1 MYTGL
6 TAKLSVGGKDI
17 AYISNWSVEE
27 TRDTVQV
34 TKLGSKLKE
43 TYPTTYGWSAS
54 AAGAADF
61 ATLSGQAELRRAMLE
76 GREVE
81 VKFYLSETDRLDGKA
96 LVNSFSVDISAEDK
110 GNVSISLTGCGE
122 LSLSAEA
129 QIPAPDPEAMNI

>member
-43 TYPTTYGWSAS
+43 TYPTTYGW
-54 AAGAADF
+54 
-61 ATLSGQAELRRAMLE
+61 
-76 GREVE
+76 
-81 VKFYLSETDRLDGKA
+81 
-96 LVNSFSVDISAEDK
+96 
-110 GNVSISLTGCGE
+110 
-122 LSLSAEA
+122 
-129 QIPAPDPEAMNI
+129 